1 MQKGQ
6 SIKEVVQKLKANGF
20 SQMPVLDADNKP
32 AGMIHEVDL
41 LHALMDGRATA
52 SDSIDAN
59 VAPLQGVVAPETP
72 IAKLA
77 EVFAE
82 DNVAVVREG
91 SRLLGIVTK
100 IDYIEFLEQ
109 RVR

>member
-1 MQKGQ
+1 
-6 SIKEVVQKLKANGF
+6 
-20 SQMPVLDADNKP
+20 MPVLDAESKP

-41 LHALMDGRATA
+41 LHALLEERAKPG
-52 SDSIDAN
+52 DPIDAL
-59 VAPLQGVVAPETP
+59 VAPLQGAVSPDSP
-72 IAKLA
+72 LSKLA
-77 EVFAE
+77 DIFGD
-82 DNVAVVREG
+82 DNVAVVKEG